1 MMKNTKNEKLAA
13 YNTMQE
19 LRKMTAAYGLTD
31 YDAER
36 EGAVSEKYG
45 EFMIKYLTCE
55 EIVEQ
60 LAIARKNSEEGH
72 VMEAHQ
78 ASANIRKK
86 YGFPKLTEEEFFR
99 KVDEGLAD
107 IEAGRCIIS
116 ESAEAEL
123 TTEFGLLDDQ
133 KTT

>member
-1 MMKNTKNEKLAA
+1 
-13 YNTMQE
+13 MQE
-19 LRKMTAAYGLTD
+19 LRKMTAVYGFAD

-36 EGAVSEKYG
+36 ENAVSEKCG
-45 EFMIKYLTCE
+45 EFMIKHLTRE

-60 LAIARKNSEEGH
+60 LAIARKNAEKGH

-78 ASANIRKK
+78 ASDNIRKK
-86 YGFPKLTEEEFFR
+86 YGFRKLTEEEFFR
-99 KVDEGLAD
+99 KADEGLAD
-107 IEAGRCIIS
+107 VEAGKYRIS

-123 TTEFGLLDDQ
+123 ATEFGLLDDQ